1 MRCMYGGK
9 IRLHGEVSWQEMES
23 LDFQKLRPAEEP
35 YTSRLM
41 FMPLRKAIFQIHG
54 RALTLLGDLA
64 AKAIQEMGVPNVI
77 FWATAA
83 VQAAHAMQFSRTF
96 LSSLRDPL
104 SSSLEV
110 IMLVIGCAHQLHRI
124 RISKNLFPEM
134 CQPALYEPLHATT
147 STLVHHAR
155 YWSASR
161 AKLLPNNAALAT
173 TGCSIDDLCC
183 RLLRLQRS
191 RCRPIVPPFFM
202 LSCRYGQ
209 PCPTSY
215 QRADQVCLMRTRFPL
230 PTSRCAM
237 PCLSRD
243 VTAVHASRSSL
254 SITERL
260 GPTDT
265 LGPM

>member
-23 LDFQKLRPAEEP
+23 LKFQKLWPAEEP

-41 FMPLRKAIFQIHG
+41 FMPLWKANFQIHG

-110 IMLVIGCAHQLHRI
+110 IMLVIGCAHQLHRN

-134 CQPALYEPLHATT
+134 CQPALYEPLHATK

-155 YWSASR
+155 YWSAPGPSFSQTMQHWQQQVVH
-161 AKLLPNNAALAT
+161 LMTCAA
-173 TGCSIDDLCC
+173 GFCDCSAVDAGPLCHP
-183 RLLRLQRS
+183 S
-191 RCRPIVPPFFM
+191 
-202 LSCRYGQ
+202 SC
-209 PCPTSY
+209 
-215 QRADQVCLMRTRFPL
+215 
-230 PTSRCAM
+230 
-237 PCLSRD
+237 
-243 VTAVHASRSSL
+243 
-254 SITERL
+254 
-260 GPTDT
+260 
-265 LGPM
+265 